1 MECEDVRA
9 MLAFL
14 ERKSEELDAGERTAL
29 QKHLET
35 CPDCAAMTAAER
47 QADQAIG
54 TVMRAVPVPA
64 GLKQQVLKRLAAGR
78 GSAWKGWTIAAA
90 TALLLAVGGAGMWH
104 YLQKPE
110 FVPVIP
116 PVVWKDDANEVNKY
130 FAAKGLVIEASPR
143 LKYDLVDRVDIE
155 LIDGRPVPKLTFV
168 NEGPQKVSATVYIV
182 DTKQFNLNEFE
193 KLKKDNP
200 SMMSFRDSEGS
211 RFIIIIHNPNGGAG
225 GFDWLFK
232 PVQRA

>member
-1 MECEDVRA
+1 MMECQDVRA

-47 QADQAIG
+47 QADLAIG

-78 GSAWKGWTIAAA
+78 GSAWKGWTIAVAA
-90 TALLLAVGGAGMWH
+90 ALLLAVGGGTWH
-104 YLQKPE
+104 YWPKPE
-110 FVPVIP
+110 FLPVIP
-116 PVVWKDDANEVNKY
+116 PVVWKDADEVDSY
-130 FAAKGLVIEASPR
+130 FAAKGLIIEASPR
-143 LKYDLVDRVDIE
+143 LKYELLDRVDIE
-155 LIDGRPVPKLTFV
+155 LVDGRPVAKLTFL
-168 NEGPQKVSATVYIV
+168 NEGPPRGLANVYIV
-182 DTKQFNLNEFE
+182 DTKQFNLNQFNN
-193 KLKKDNP
+193 LKAGNP

-211 RFIIIIHNPNGGAG
+211 RFIIVIVNPNGGAG
-225 GFDWLFK
+225 GFDWLMK